1 MKDFVTLAFGWNEAL
16 QQAGFAKSLRQGTC
30 QLITCEGDRCG
41 FVHWDVE
48 PDLLWLRMLCIVPK
62 MQSKSIGSQA
72 LAKVISLCSVLEK
85 PLYLAESARPI
96 APRSV
101 PWRLPRLHRRDAVQK
116 RRTRG
121 LRARADLFCKPNT
134 CISAAGKRSSATPEH
149 VQRALRLRAPIAM
162 RGNIHGSE
170 RVGFSSHI
178 HGGRFEVKCKL
189 AEIIGVQR
197 TTPHSKAESSRIEL
211 IPAASAMRLCCVPDK
226 LQLSRRG
233 RMRIRLA
240 EVFRRKIAV
249 RGALIRLS
257 DIRITLGIEMTPGDF
272 GVELT

>member
-1 MKDFVTLAFGWNEAL
+1 MRICAL
-16 QQAGFAKSLRQGTC
+16 GRRTGSPVAEDALYRTEDAKQIDRQSSTRQG
-30 QLITCEGDRCG
+30 
-41 FVHWDVE
+41 H
-48 PDLLWLRMLCIVPK
+48 IVVQRSGKTPVPSGK
-62 MQSKSIGSQA
+62 CSSHRPSLSSVAAASIA
-72 LAKVISLCSVLEK
+72 
-85 PLYLAESARPI
+85 SARRGSK
-96 APRSV
+96 APHARF
-101 PWRLPRLHRRDAVQK
+101 A
-116 RRTRG
+116 
-121 LRARADLFCKPNT
+121 RAADLFCKPNA

-226 LQLSRRG
+226 LQLSSVAG
-233 RMRIRLA
+233 
-240 EVFRRKIAV
+240 
-249 RGALIRLS
+249 
-257 DIRITLGIEMTPGDF
+257 
-272 GVELT
+272 